1 MPTFSFTPKQQEAL
15 ALIAEPAKNVMLY
28 GGSRSGKTFTACAVL
43 AARALKA
50 PNSRHAAFRY
60 RFNAIKAAV
69 CLDTWPKMMGLV
81 FPGVSAKINR
91 EDWYAQFPNG
101 SQVWFGG
108 LDEKDRVEKILGME
122 FSTIFFNECSQI
134 PFASRETALTR
145 LAQKVMVEVQGR
157 APQPLALK
165 ALYDENPPDKSH
177 WTYRLFE
184 QKVEPDT
191 KKPLRNPDDYASLA
205 MNPADNTDNLS
216 AEYIATLQAM
226 SARMR
231 LRFLDGRFRDAN
243 PSALFPDE
251 NIERWRLT
259 DTSDLPDMVR
269 IVVGV
274 DPSGSDDI
282 DNADNDEIGV
292 AVAGL
297 GIDGKGYL
305 LEDVSMKGGPA
316 KWGDAVA
323 QAFRRHGADIVVAE
337 GNFGGAMVKHVI
349 KTALPRATVKI
360 VTASRGKHVRAEP
373 ISALVEKGEVRLAG
387 YFSELEDELSG
398 FTTNGYVGDRSPNR
412 ADAFVWAMTELFP
425 GMVEPRED
433 GDVASR
439 FRPSGAMFG

>member
-1 MPTFSFTPKQQEAL
+1 ME
-15 ALIAEPAKNVMLY
+15 Y
-28 GGSRSGKTFTACAVL
+28 GGSRSGKTFQICAAL

-60 RFNAIKAAV
+60 RFNAIKAAI

-81 FPGVSAKINR
+81 FPGVTARINR

-122 FSTIFFNECSQI
+122 FATIFFNECSQI
-134 PFASRETALTR
+134 PYSSVETALTR
-145 LAQKVMVEVQGR
+145 LAQKVMVEVKGL
-157 APQPLALK
+157 PSQPMALK

-177 WTYRLFE
+177 WSYRLFE
-184 QKVEPDT
+184 QKVDPIT
-191 KKPLRNPDDYASLA
+191 RKPLANPERYASIQL
-205 MNPADNTDNLS
+205 NPRDNLENLS
-216 AEYIATLQAM
+216 KEYVASLENL

-231 LRFLDGRFRDAN
+231 MRFLDGRFRDAN

-251 NIERWRLT
+251 NIERWRIT

-269 IVVGV
+269 IVVSV
-274 DPSGSDDI
+274 DPSGSDDVE
-282 DNADNDEIGV
+282 NADNDEIGIV
-292 AVAGL
+292 VAGL
-297 GIDGKGYL
+297 GTDGKGYL
-305 LEDVSMKGGPA
+305 LEDCTMKGGPA

-323 QAFRRHGADIVVAE
+323 QAHKRHDADLVVAE
-337 GNFGGAMVKHVI
+337 GNYGGAMVKHVI

-373 ISALVEKGEVRLAG
+373 VSALVEKGEVRLAG

-412 ADAFVWAMTELFP
+412 GDAFVWAFTELFP
-425 GMVEPRED
+425 GMVEPREVE
-433 GDVASR
+433 GEVASR
-439 FRPSGAMFG
+439 FRPAAASFG